1 MEAAKKQAYEEFS
14 HVDITPVREIAQD
27 VLTEVSRVIVGMG
40 DTLQNLFIALLV
52 DGHVYL
58 EGVPGLAK
66 SVMAKTFAKTLGCT
80 FRRIQFTPDLL
91 PSDITGSMIYDQKV
105 ADFVVRK
112 GPIFANFVLADE
124 INRCAPKTQ
133 AAMLEAMA
141 EKQTTIEGVSH
152 PMMKPFICV
161 ATANP
166 IEQEGTYNQ
175 LATLI

>member
-1 MEAAKKQAYEEFS
+1 METAKNQDLEQFQ

-27 VLTEVSRVIVGMG
+27 VLTEVSRVIVGYG
-40 DTLQNLFIALLV
+40 DILQNLFISLLV
-52 DGHVYL
+52 NGHIYL

-112 GPIFANFVLADE
+112 GPLFANFVLADE

-141 EKQTTIEGVSH
+141 EKQTTIEGVSY
-152 PMMKPFICV
+152 PMMVPFICV

-175 LATLI
+175 LAAMV